1 MRNKRIIAKRIEQLC
16 KEKDLSYYMLSY
28 KSSVPITTI
37 MNIVNCRTQNPGVC
51 TILKLCEG
59 FKISASDFFDI
70 EELRRDDKL

>member
-16 KEKDLSYYMLSY
+16 KEKELSYYMLSY
-28 KSSVPITTI
+28 RSAVPITTI
-37 MNIVNCRTQNPGVC
+37 MNIINCRSKNPGVY

-70 EELRRDDKL
+70 EEFQIND